1 MTTATLGKIR
11 YNAGSAAYEA
21 LAEFR
26 DSGATRRYPC
36 SVEAPLNAPMTA
48 IKEALLQDAED
59 RAATPGTLFS
69 RV

>member
-21 LAEFR
+21 LVDIR
-26 DSGATRRYPC
+26 DDQTTRRYPC
-36 SVEAPLNAPMTA
+36 SVEAPLNAPMA
-48 IKEALLQDAED
+48 GIKQALLDDAED

-69 RV
+69 RI